1 MKTRQAIRK
10 ALEQPWLYD
19 DNELE
24 YMKAKLKE
32 RTLKRK
38 KELWARRCG
47 QGFSNYECPE

>member
-10 ALEQPWLYD
+10 ALEQPWLYE

-24 YMKAKLKE
+24 YMKTQLKE
-32 RTLKRK
+32 RTLQRQKN
-38 KELWARRCG
+38 LWARRCG